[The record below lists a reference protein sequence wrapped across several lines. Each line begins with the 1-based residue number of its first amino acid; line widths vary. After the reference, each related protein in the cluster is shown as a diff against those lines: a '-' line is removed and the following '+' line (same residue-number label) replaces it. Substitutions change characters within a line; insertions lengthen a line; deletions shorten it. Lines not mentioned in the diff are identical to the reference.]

1 MKLGIFGAGG
11 LGREVLI
18 LAQAINRQHARWGEF
33 VFIDDLH
40 PNRLLKGIDVID
52 FSAASKIEGIEMV
65 VAVGEPAVRARMAER
80 IHEQGLS
87 LTTLVHPTVQ
97 LTSCIRLGLGV
108 IVCQGA
114 VVSCDVNIEDN
125 VLIQPN
131 TCIGHDCHIREHAV
145 VSPGVSM
152 GGGCRI
158 GHRTFVGMN
167 ATVKETVTLG
177 DDVIVSMGAVVFS
190 DVQDSVITLGN
201 PARVMRRNENKQ
213 IFK

>member
-18 LAQAINRQHARWGEF
+18 LAQALNRQHQRWCEF
-33 VFIDDLH
+33 VFIDDLQ
-40 PNRLLKGIDVID
+40 PNRIVKGIDVID
-52 FSAASKIEGIEMV
+52 FSTASTIDGIELV
-65 VAVGEPAVRARMAER
+65 VAVGEPAVRSRMAEKIR
-80 IHEQGLS
+80 ERGLT
-87 LTTLVHPTVQ
+87 LTTLIHPTVQ
-97 LTSCIRLGLGV
+97 LPSCTRLGLGT

-114 VVSCDVNIEDN
+114 VISCDVGIANN

-131 TCIGHDCHIREHAV
+131 TCIGHDCQIGEHAV

-158 GHRTFVGMN
+158 GHRAFIGMN
-167 ATVKETVTLG
+167 ATLKEATILG
-177 DDVIVSMGAVVFS
+177 DDVIVSMGAAVFS

-213 IFK
+213 VFK